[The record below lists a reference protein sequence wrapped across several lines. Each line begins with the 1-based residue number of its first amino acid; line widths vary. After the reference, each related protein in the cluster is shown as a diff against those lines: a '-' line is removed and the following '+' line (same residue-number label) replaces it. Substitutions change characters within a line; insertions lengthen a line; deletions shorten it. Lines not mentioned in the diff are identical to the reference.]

1 MQRRTFVLS
10 SLLLAAHSYIRPTRA
25 LAAEKITLKFGHV
38 LAPTHPYN
46 LGAMKFAEI
55 LKNNKDVNVD
65 VEVFHSSQLGNERD
79 LTEGLQLGTVDLA
92 LAPGTVSMFQPSMA
106 LFDLP
111 YIFRDRQH
119 AYAVV
124 DGPIGTELAQDLPKR
139 GLRLLAYWE
148 NGFRNVTN
156 SARPILK
163 PEDLNGLKIRVSENK
178 VHVATFKAFG
188 CNVTAMAF
196 GEVFTALQQKTI
208 DAQENP
214 LAIIVSSKFYE
225 VQPFVSL
232 TEHVYM
238 PAHLL
243 ISESRWQTFPENVK
257 KAIQAA
263 AIEAR
268 DYERK
273 IIAEGDAKYTAQLKA
288 AGVKVNEVDKAPF
301 VDVVKNTVWKEF
313 EKELGELRRR
323 VINHT

>member
-1 MQRRTFVLS
+1 MQRRVLQALVAGF
-10 SLLLAAHSYIRPTRA
+10 LLLLPFQA
-25 LAAEKITLKFGHV
+25 LAAEKIVLKFGHV

-55 LKNNKDVNVD
+55 LKNNKDVNVE

-79 LTEGLQLGTVDLA
+79 LTEGLQLESVDLA
-92 LAPGTVSMFQPSMA
+92 LAPGTASLFEPKMA

-111 YIFRDRQH
+111 YIFRDRAH
-119 AYAVV
+119 AYAVL
-124 DGPIGTELAQDLPKR
+124 DGPIGQEMAKDLPSK

-148 NGFRNVTN
+148 NGYRNVTN
-156 SARPILK
+156 SKRPIVK
-163 PEDLNGLKIRVSENK
+163 PEDLKGIKIRVSENK
-178 VHVATFKAFG
+178 VHVATFKALG

-225 VQPFVSL
+225 AQPYVSL

-238 PAHLL
+238 PAHLF
-243 ISESRWQTFPENVK
+243 ISESRWQSFPDNVK
-257 KAIQAA
+257 KAVQDA

-273 IIAEGDAKYTAQLKA
+273 IIAEGDAKYIADLEA
-288 AGVKVNEVDKAPF
+288 AGIKINKVDKEAF
-301 VDVVKNTVWKEF
+301 AKFAENTVWKEF
-313 EKELGELRRR
+313 EKEFGELRRR
-323 VINHT
+323 VIDTK

>member
-1 MQRRTFVLS
+1 MQRRVLQVLLAGV
-10 SLLLAAHSYIRPTRA
+10 LLLLPAQA
-25 LAAEKITLKFGHV
+25 LAAEQYVLKFGHV

-46 LGAMKFAEI
+46 LGALKFAEI
-55 LKNNKDVNVD
+55 LKNNKDVNIT
-65 VEVFHSSQLGNERD
+65 VEVFHSSQIGNERD
-79 LTEGLQLGTVDLA
+79 LTEGLQLGSVDFA
-92 LAPGTVSMFQPSMA
+92 LAPGSVALFEPKMA

-111 YIFRDRQH
+111 YIFRDREH
-119 AYAVV
+119 AYAVL
-124 DGPIGTELAQDLPKR
+124 DGPIGTEMAKDMPAK

-148 NGFRNVTN
+148 NGYRNVTN
-156 SARPILK
+156 SKRPIEK
-163 PEDLNGLKIRVSENK
+163 PEDLNGIKIRVSENK

-225 VQPFVSL
+225 AQPYLSL

-243 ISESRWQTFPENVK
+243 VSEEKWQSFPDNVK

-273 IIAEGDAKYTAQLKA
+273 IIAEGDAKYIADLEA
-288 AGVKVNEVDKAPF
+288 AGIKINKVEKGPF
-301 VDVVKNTVWKEF
+301 VEKVKNTVWKEF
-313 EKELGELRRR
+313 EKEFGALRQR
-323 VINHT
+323 VIDYK

>member
-1 MQRRTFVLS
+1 MQRRVLQVILAGV
-10 SLLLAAHSYIRPTRA
+10 LLLLPFQAF
-25 LAAEKITLKFGHV
+25 AAEKISLKFGHV

-55 LKNNKDVNVD
+55 LKNNKDINVE

-79 LTEGLQLGTVDLA
+79 LTEGLQLGTVDFA
-92 LAPGTVSMFQPSMA
+92 LAPGTVALFEPKMA

-119 AYAVV
+119 AYAVL
-124 DGPIGTELAQDLPKR
+124 DGEIGAELAKDLPAK
-139 GLRLLAYWE
+139 GIRLLAYWE
-148 NGFRNVTN
+148 NGYRNITN
-156 SARPILK
+156 SKRAIEK
-163 PEDLNGLKIRVSENK
+163 PTDLNGIKIRVSENK
-178 VHVATFKAFG
+178 VHVSTFKAFD

-225 VQPFVSL
+225 VQPFLSL

-238 PAHLL
+238 PAHL
-243 ISESRWQTFPENVK
+243 IVSEEKWQSFPDNVK
-257 KAIQAA
+257 EAIQNA

-273 IIAEGDAKYTAQLKA
+273 IIADGDAKYIDDLKA
-288 AGVKVNEVDKAPF
+288 AGIKINSVDKAPF
-301 VDVVKNTVWKEF
+301 IEVAKNTVWKEF
-313 EKELGELRRR
+313 EKELGQLRQR
-323 VINHT
+323 VIDHK

>member
-1 MQRRTFVLS
+1 MQRYVLRVLLAGF
-10 SLLLAAHSYIRPTRA
+10 LLLLPFQSM
-25 LAAEKITLKFGHV
+25 AAEKYTLKFGHV

-46 LGAMKFAEI
+46 LGALKFAEI
-55 LKNNKDVNVD
+55 LKNNKDVDITVD
-65 VEVFHSSQLGNERD
+65 VFHSSQLGNERD
-79 LTEGLQLGTVDLA
+79 LTEGLQLGSVDLA
-92 LAPGTVSMFQPSMA
+92 LAPGSVALFEPKMS

-119 AYAVV
+119 AYAVL
-124 DGPIGTELAQDLPKR
+124 DGPIGAELAKDMPAK

-148 NGFRNVTN
+148 NGYRNVTN
-156 SARPILK
+156 SKRPIEK
-163 PEDLNGLKIRVSENK
+163 PEDLNGIKIRVSENK

-225 VQPFVSL
+225 AQPYISL

-243 ISESRWQTFPENVK
+243 ISEEKWQSFPDAVK

-268 DYERK
+268 DFERK
-273 IIAEGDAKYTAQLKA
+273 IIADGDAKYIADLEA
-288 AGVKVNEVDKAPF
+288 AGIKINKVDKGPF
-301 VDVVKNTVWKEF
+301 VEVVKNTVWKEF
-313 EKELGELRRR
+313 EKDFGVLRQR
-323 VINHT
+323 VIDYK

>member
-1 MQRRTFVLS
+1 MQKRVLWAV
-10 SLLLAAHSYIRPTRA
+10 LAGVILTLPFQIR
-25 LAAEKITLKFGHV
+25 AAEKISLKFGHV

-46 LGAMKFAEI
+46 LGAQKFAEI

-92 LAPGTVSMFQPSMA
+92 LAPGTVSQFEPRMA

-111 YIFRDRQH
+111 YIFRDREH
-119 AYAVV
+119 AYKVL
-124 DGPIGTELAQDLPKR
+124 DGPIGDELAKGLPAR

-148 NGFRNVTN
+148 NGYRNVTN
-156 SARPILK
+156 SRLPIEKPGDLK
-163 PEDLNGLKIRVSENK
+163 GLKIRVSENK

-188 CNVTAMAF
+188 CNVTSMSF

-225 VQPFVSL
+225 AQPYVSL
-232 TEHVYM
+232 TEHLYT

-243 ISESRWQTFPENVK
+243 ISEARWRSFPENVR
-257 KAIQAA
+257 KAIQEA
-263 AIEAR
+263 AIQAR
-268 DYERK
+268 DYERQIVANGDQK
-273 IIAEGDAKYTAQLKA
+273 YIADLKA
-288 AGVKVNEVDKAPF
+288 ANIRVNMVDKGPF
-301 VDVVKNTVWKEF
+301 VEVVKNTVWKEF

-323 VINHT
+323 VIDTK

>member
-1 MQRRTFVLS
+1 MQRCVLHV
-10 SLLLAAHSYIRPTRA
+10 LLAGMLFLIPSQAM
-25 LAAEKITLKFGHV
+25 AAEKISLKFGHV

-46 LGAMKFAEI
+46 LGALKFAEI
-55 LKNNKDVNVD
+55 LKNNNNVD
-65 VEVFHSSQLGNERD
+65 VEVNVFHSSQLGNERD

-92 LAPGTVSMFQPSMA
+92 LAPGTASLFEPKMA

-111 YIFRDRQH
+111 YLFRDRAH
-119 AYAVV
+119 AYAVL
-124 DGPIGTELAQDLPKR
+124 DGPIGQEMARDMPSK

-148 NGFRNVTN
+148 NGYRNVTN
-156 SARPILK
+156 SKRPIEK
-163 PEDLNGLKIRVSENK
+163 PEDLKGIKIRVSENK

-225 VQPFVSL
+225 AQPYLSL

-243 ISESRWQTFPENVK
+243 VSEERWQSFPDAVK
-257 KAIQAA
+257 KAVQDA

-273 IIAEGDAKYTAQLKA
+273 IIADGDAKYIADLEA
-288 AGVKVNEVDKAPF
+288 AGIKINTVDKEPF
-301 VDVVKNTVWKEF
+301 VAFSKNTVWKEF
-313 EKELGELRRR
+313 EKEFGELRQR
-323 VINHT
+323 VIDTK

>member
-1 MQRRTFVLS
+1 MQRRALQILLAGM
-10 SLLLAAHSYIRPTRA
+10 LLLLPLQAM
-25 LAAEKITLKFGHV
+25 AAEKISLKFGHV

-46 LGAMKFAEI
+46 LGALKFAEI
-55 LKNNKDVNVD
+55 LKNNKDINVE

-79 LTEGLQLGTVDLA
+79 LTEGLQLGSVDFA
-92 LAPGTVSMFQPSMA
+92 LAPGTAALFEPKMA

-111 YIFRDRQH
+111 YLFRDRAH
-119 AYAVV
+119 AYAVL
-124 DGPIGTELAQDLPKR
+124 DGPIGQEMAKDMPSK

-148 NGFRNVTN
+148 NGYRNVTN
-156 SARPILK
+156 SMRPIEK
-163 PEDLNGLKIRVSENK
+163 PEDLQGIKIRVSENK

-188 CNVTAMAF
+188 CNVTTMAF

-225 VQPFVSL
+225 AQPYLSL

-243 ISESRWQTFPENVK
+243 VSEERWQSFPDNVK
-257 KAIQAA
+257 KAIQEA

-273 IIAEGDAKYTAQLKA
+273 IIAEGDAKYIADLKA
-288 AGVKVNEVDKAPF
+288 AGIKINTVDKGPF
-301 VDVVKNTVWKEF
+301 VEFAKNTVWKEF
-313 EKELGELRRR
+313 EKEFGELRQR
-323 VINHT
+323 VLDTK

>member
-1 MQRRTFVLS
+1 MQSRRVLQVV
-10 SLLLAAHSYIRPTRA
+10 LAGIFLA
-25 LAAEKITLKFGHV
+25 LPFQTQAAEKISLKFGHV

-46 LGAMKFAEI
+46 LGALKFAEI
-55 LKNNKDVNVD
+55 LKSNKDINVE

-79 LTEGLQLGTVDLA
+79 LTEGLQLGTVDFA
-92 LAPGTVSMFQPSMA
+92 LAPGTVSQFEPKMA

-111 YIFRDRQH
+111 YIFRDRAH
-119 AYAVV
+119 AYKVV
-124 DGPIGTELAQDLPKR
+124 DGPIGDELAKGLPAK

-148 NGFRNVTN
+148 NGYRNVTN
-156 SARPILK
+156 SKRPIEK
-163 PEDLNGLKIRVSENK
+163 PEDLNGIKIRVSENK

-225 VQPFVSL
+225 AQPYVSL

-238 PAHLL
+238 PAHL
-243 ISESRWQTFPENVK
+243 ITSEARWQSLPDNVR
-257 KAIQAA
+257 KAIQDA

-273 IIAEGDAKYTAQLKA
+273 IIADGDEKYIADLKA
-288 AGVKVNEVDKAPF
+288 ANIKVNKVDKEPF
-301 VDVVKNTVWKEF
+301 VEFVKKTVWKEF
-313 EKELGELRRR
+313 EKELGELRQR
-323 VINHT
+323 VIDTK

>member
-1 MQRRTFVLS
+1 MQKRVLWAV
-10 SLLLAAHSYIRPTRA
+10 LAGVILTLPFQIR
-25 LAAEKITLKFGHV
+25 AAEKISLKFGHV

-46 LGAMKFAEI
+46 LGAQKFAEI

-92 LAPGTVSMFQPSMA
+92 LAPGTVSQFEPRMA

-111 YIFRDRQH
+111 YIFRDREH
-119 AYAVV
+119 AYKVL
-124 DGPIGTELAQDLPKR
+124 DGPIGDELAKGQPAR

-148 NGFRNVTN
+148 NGYRNVTN
-156 SARPILK
+156 SRLPIEKPGDLK
-163 PEDLNGLKIRVSENK
+163 GLKIRVSENK

-188 CNVTAMAF
+188 CNVTSMSF

-225 VQPFVSL
+225 AQPYVSL
-232 TEHVYM
+232 TEHLYT

-243 ISESRWQTFPENVK
+243 ISEARWRSFPENVR
-257 KAIQAA
+257 KAIQEA
-263 AIEAR
+263 AIQAR
-268 DYERK
+268 DYERQIVANGDQK
-273 IIAEGDAKYTAQLKA
+273 YIADLKA
-288 AGVKVNEVDKAPF
+288 ANIRVNMVDKGPF
-301 VDVVKNTVWKEF
+301 VEVVKNTVWKEF

-323 VINHT
+323 VIDTK

>member
-1 MQRRTFVLS
+1 MQRRTFVLG
-10 SLLLAAHSYIRPTRA
+10 SLVLTLPRFMLPVRA
-25 LAAEKITLKFGHV
+25 MAAEKITLKFGHV

-55 LKNNKDVNVD
+55 LKNNKSVNVE

-79 LTEGLQLGTVDLA
+79 LTEGLQLGTVDIA
-92 LAPGTVSMFQPSMA
+92 LAPGTVAMFEPKMA

-111 YIFRDRQH
+111 YIFRDHQH

-124 DGPIGTELAQDLPKR
+124 DGPIGTELAKDLPKK

-148 NGFRNVTN
+148 NGYRNVTN
-156 SARPILK
+156 SRRPIEK

-225 VQPFVSL
+225 VQPYVSL

-243 ISESRWQTFPENVK
+243 IAEARWQSFPENVRT
-257 KAIQAA
+257 AIQAA

-273 IIAEGDAKYTAQLKA
+273 IIAESDAKYIAQLNA
-288 AGVKVNEVDKAPF
+288 AGIKVNSVDKKPF
-301 VDVVKNTVWKEF
+301 VEMVKNTVWKEF
-313 EKELGELRRR
+313 EGEFGKLRQR
-323 VINHT
+323 VIAS

>member
-1 MQRRTFVLS
+1 MQKRVLQAVMAG
-10 SLLLAAHSYIRPTRA
+10 LLVMLPLHAM
-25 LAAEKITLKFGHV
+25 AAEKITMKFGHV
-38 LAPTHPYN
+38 LAPAHPYN

-55 LKNNKDVNVD
+55 LKNNKDINVE

-79 LTEGLQLGTVDLA
+79 LTEGLQLGTVDFA
-92 LAPGTVSMFQPSMA
+92 LAPGTVAMFQPKMA

-119 AYAVV
+119 AYAVL
-124 DGPIGTELAQDLPKR
+124 DGPIGTELAKDMPSK

-148 NGFRNVTN
+148 NGYRNITN
-156 SARPILK
+156 SKHPIVK
-163 PEDLNGLKIRVSENK
+163 PEDLDGIKIRVSENR

-225 VQPFVSL
+225 VQPYVSL

-243 ISESRWQTFPENVK
+243 ISESRWQSLPENVR
-257 KAIQAA
+257 KAVQAA

-268 DYERK
+268 DYERE
-273 IIAEGDAKYTAQLKA
+273 IIAENDAKYIAELKA
-288 AGVKVNEVDKAPF
+288 AGIAINKVDKKPF
-301 VDVVKNTVWKEF
+301 VDAVKNTVWKEF
-313 EKELGELRRR
+313 ENEFGDLRRR
-323 VINHT
+323 VIDHK

>member
-1 MQRRTFVLS
+1 MQRRVLQVVLAGV
-10 SLLLAAHSYIRPTRA
+10 LLLLPFQA

-55 LKNNKDVNVD
+55 LKNNKDINVE

-79 LTEGLQLGTVDLA
+79 LTEGLQLGTVDFA
-92 LAPGTVSMFQPSMA
+92 LAPGTVALFEPKMA

-119 AYAVV
+119 AYAVL
-124 DGPIGTELAQDLPKR
+124 DGEIGAELAKGLPAK
-139 GLRLLAYWE
+139 GIRLLAYWE
-148 NGFRNVTN
+148 NGYRNITN
-156 SARPILK
+156 SKRAIEK
-163 PEDLNGLKIRVSENK
+163 PADLNGIKIRVSENK
-178 VHVATFKAFG
+178 VHVSTFKALG

-225 VQPFVSL
+225 VQPFLSL

-238 PAHLL
+238 PAHL
-243 ISESRWQTFPENVK
+243 IVSEDKWQSFPDNVK
-257 KAIQAA
+257 KAIQSA

-273 IIAEGDAKYTAQLKA
+273 IIADGDAKYIADLEA
-288 AGVKVNEVDKAPF
+288 AGIKINKVDKAPF
-301 VDVVKNTVWKEF
+301 IEVAKNSVWKEF
-313 EKELGELRRR
+313 EKELGQLRQR
-323 VINHT
+323 VIDHK

>member
-1 MQRRTFVLS
+1 MQRCVFKVLLAGF
-10 SLLLAAHSYIRPTRA
+10 LLLLPFQA

-46 LGAMKFAEI
+46 LGALKFAEI
-55 LKNNKDVNVD
+55 LKNNKAVNVE

-92 LAPGTVSMFQPSMA
+92 LAPGTASLFEPKMA

-111 YIFRDRQH
+111 YIFRDRAH
-119 AYAVV
+119 AYAVL
-124 DGPIGTELAQDLPKR
+124 DGPIGQEIAKDMPSK
-139 GLRLLAYWE
+139 GIRLLAYWE
-148 NGFRNVTN
+148 NGYRNVTN
-156 SARPILK
+156 SKRPIEK
-163 PEDLNGLKIRVSENK
+163 PEDLKGIKIRVSENK

-196 GEVFTALQQKTI
+196 GEVFTALQQRTI

-225 VQPFVSL
+225 AQPYVSL

-243 ISESRWQTFPENVK
+243 ISEERWQSFPADVK
-257 KAIQAA
+257 KAVQDA

-268 DYERK
+268 DFERK
-273 IIAEGDAKYTAQLKA
+273 VIAEGDDKYIADLKA
-288 AGVKVNEVDKAPF
+288 AGIKINSVDKTAF
-301 VDVVKNTVWKEF
+301 VEFVKASVWPQF
-313 EKELGELRRR
+313 EKEFGALRQR
-323 VINHT
+323 VIDTK

>member
-1 MQRRTFVLS
+1 MVGLLPMQGMAV
-10 SLLLAAHSYIRPTRA
+10 
-25 LAAEKITLKFGHV
+25 EKLKFGHV

-46 LGAMKFAEI
+46 LGAIKFAEI
-55 LKNNKDVNVD
+55 LKSKNVGIE

-79 LTEGLQLGTVDLA
+79 LTEGLQLGSVDFA
-92 LAPGTVSMFQPSMA
+92 LAPGTVSQFEPKMG

-111 YIFRDRQH
+111 YIFRSREH
-119 AYAVV
+119 AYTVL
-124 DGPIGTELAQDLPKR
+124 DGPIGDELAKDLPSK

-148 NGFRNVTN
+148 NGYRNVTN
-156 SARPILK
+156 SKLAIQK
-163 PEDLNGLKIRVSENK
+163 PEDLKGIKIRVSENK

-196 GEVFTALQQKTI
+196 GEVFTALQQKVI

-225 VQPFVSL
+225 AQPFVSL

-243 ISESRWQTFPENVK
+243 VSEERWKSFPDNVK
-257 KAIQAA
+257 KAVQEA

-273 IIAEGDAKYTAQLKA
+273 IIAESDDKYIADLKA
-288 AGVKVNEVDKAPF
+288 AGIKVNTVDKTPF
-301 VDVVKNTVWKEF
+301 VEFVKSTVWKEF
-313 EKELGELRRR
+313 EKEYGALRQR
-323 VINHT
+323 VIDTK

>member
-1 MQRRTFVLS
+1 MQKRVL
-10 SLLLAAHSYIRPTRA
+10 RA
-25 LAAEKITLKFGHV
+25 VLTGIFLTLPFQVQAAEKISLKFGHV

-46 LGAMKFAEI
+46 FGAQKFAEI
-55 LKNNKDVNVD
+55 LKNNKDVDVE

-92 LAPGTVSMFQPSMA
+92 LAPGTVSQFEPMMA

-111 YIFRDRQH
+111 YIFRDRAH
-119 AYAVV
+119 AYKVV
-124 DGPIGTELAQDLPKR
+124 DGTIGDELAKGLPAK

-148 NGFRNVTN
+148 NGYRNVTN
-156 SARPILK
+156 SKLPIEK
-163 PEDLNGLKIRVSENK
+163 PEDLKGIKIRVSENR

-225 VQPFVSL
+225 AQPYVSL

-243 ISESRWQTFPENVK
+243 ISEARWQNFPENVK
-257 KAIQAA
+257 KAIQDAA
-263 AIEAR
+263 FEAR

-273 IIAEGDAKYTAQLKA
+273 IIADGDEKYIADLKA
-288 AGVKVNEVDKAPF
+288 ANIKVNTVDKGPF
-301 VDVVKNTVWKEF
+301 VEFVKNTVWKEF
-313 EKELGELRRR
+313 EKELGELRQR
-323 VINHT
+323 VIDTK

>member
-1 MQRRTFVLS
+1 MQKRVLWAV
-10 SLLLAAHSYIRPTRA
+10 LAGVILTLPFQIR
-25 LAAEKITLKFGHV
+25 AAEKISLKFGHV

-46 LGAMKFAEI
+46 LGAQKFAEI

-92 LAPGTVSMFQPSMA
+92 LAPGTVSQFEPRMA

-111 YIFRDRQH
+111 YIFRDREH
-119 AYAVV
+119 AYKVV
-124 DGPIGTELAQDLPKR
+124 DGPIGDELAKGLPAR

-148 NGFRNVTN
+148 NGYRNVTN
-156 SARPILK
+156 SRLPIEKPGDLK
-163 PEDLNGLKIRVSENK
+163 GLKIRVSENK

-188 CNVTAMAF
+188 CNVTSMSF

-225 VQPFVSL
+225 AQPYVSL
-232 TEHVYM
+232 TEHVYT

-243 ISESRWQTFPENVK
+243 ISEARWRSFPENVR
-257 KAIQAA
+257 KAIQEA
-263 AIEAR
+263 AIQAR
-268 DYERK
+268 DYERQIVANGDQK
-273 IIAEGDAKYTAQLKA
+273 YIADLKA
-288 AGVKVNEVDKAPF
+288 ANIRVNMVDKGPF
-301 VDVVKNTVWKEF
+301 VEVVKNTVWKEF

-323 VINHT
+323 VIDTK

>member
-1 MQRRTFVLS
+1 M
-10 SLLLAAHSYIRPTRA
+10 
-25 LAAEKITLKFGHV
+25 AAEKITLKFGHV

-55 LKNNKDVNVD
+55 LKNNKSVNVE

-79 LTEGLQLGTVDLA
+79 LTEGLQLGTVDIA
-92 LAPGTVSMFQPSMA
+92 LAPGTVAMFEPKMA

-111 YIFRDRQH
+111 YIFRDHQH

-124 DGPIGTELAQDLPKR
+124 DGPIGTELAKDLPKK

-148 NGFRNVTN
+148 NGYRNVTN
-156 SARPILK
+156 SRRPIEK

-225 VQPFVSL
+225 VQPYVSL

-243 ISESRWQTFPENVK
+243 IAEARWQSFPENVRT
-257 KAIQAA
+257 AIQAA

-273 IIAEGDAKYTAQLKA
+273 IIAESDAKYIAQLNA
-288 AGVKVNEVDKAPF
+288 AGIKVNSVDKKPF
-301 VDVVKNTVWKEF
+301 VEMVKNTVWKEF
-313 EKELGELRRR
+313 EGEFGKLRQR
-323 VINHT
+323 VIAS

>member
-1 MQRRTFVLS
+1 MQKRILQAVLAGIF
-10 SLLLAAHSYIRPTRA
+10 LALSFQIQ
-25 LAAEKITLKFGHV
+25 AAEKISLKFGHV

-46 LGAMKFAEI
+46 LGALKFAEI
-55 LKNNKDVNVD
+55 LKNNKDVD
-65 VEVFHSSQLGNERD
+65 IEVEVFHSSQLGNERD
-79 LTEGLQLGTVDLA
+79 LTEGLQLGTVDFA
-92 LAPGTVSMFQPSMA
+92 LAPGTVSQFEPKMA

-111 YIFRDRQH
+111 YIFRDRAH
-119 AYAVV
+119 AYKVV
-124 DGPIGTELAQDLPKR
+124 DGPIGDELAKGLPAR

-148 NGFRNVTN
+148 NGYRNVTN
-156 SARPILK
+156 SKRPIEK
-163 PEDLNGLKIRVSENK
+163 PEDLNGIKIRVSENK

-196 GEVFTALQQKTI
+196 GEVFTALQQRTI

-225 VQPFVSL
+225 AQPYVSL

-243 ISESRWQTFPENVK
+243 ISEARWQSFPENVRK
-257 KAIQAA
+257 VIQEA

-273 IIAEGDAKYTAQLKA
+273 IIAEGDEKYIADLKA
-288 AGVKVNEVDKAPF
+288 ANIKVNTVVKGPF
-301 VDVVKNTVWKEF
+301 VEFVQKTVWKEF
-313 EKELGELRRR
+313 EKELGELRQR
-323 VINHT
+323 VIDTK

>member
-1 MQRRTFVLS
+1 MQRCVLQVLLAGFVL
-10 SLLLAAHSYIRPTRA
+10 LLPFQA
-25 LAAEKITLKFGHV
+25 LAAEKYTLKFGHV

-46 LGAMKFAEI
+46 LGALKFAEI
-55 LKNNKDVNVD
+55 LKNNKDVGIT
-65 VEVFHSSQLGNERD
+65 VEVFHSSQIGNERD
-79 LTEGLQLGTVDLA
+79 LTEGLQLGSVDFA
-92 LAPGTVSMFQPSMA
+92 LAPGTVALFEPKMA

-119 AYAVV
+119 AYAVL
-124 DGPIGTELAQDLPKR
+124 DGPIGSELAKDMPAK
-139 GLRLLAYWE
+139 GIRLLAYWE
-148 NGFRNVTN
+148 NGYRNITN
-156 SARPILK
+156 SKRPIEK
-163 PEDLNGLKIRVSENK
+163 PDDLNGIKIRVSENK

-225 VQPFVSL
+225 AQPYLSL

-243 ISESRWQTFPENVK
+243 ISEEKWQSFPDNVQ
-257 KAIQAA
+257 KAIQDA

-273 IIAEGDAKYTAQLKA
+273 IIAEGDAKYIADLETA
-288 AGVKVNEVDKAPF
+288 GIKVNKVEKGPF
-301 VDVVKNTVWKEF
+301 VETVKNTVWKEF
-313 EKELGELRRR
+313 EKEFGELRQR
-323 VINHT
+323 VIDYK